1 MVPPGIRARRVAPG
15 VAARTERSLD
25 DTVRAA
31 YATHPPV
38 ADRRDLENGRL
49 LRRLRQL
56 HRIRT
61 LGLGEYWERHVR
73 GLRTVDGVTPA
84 ELRRALSAVLT
95 GTLPEPRE
103 IAAAA
108 LRELGERGTLL
119 ATRARGGPG
128 ATEADRA
135 LRYEVGTSEG
145 SETTPAPVPPPR

>member
-1 MVPPGIRARRVAPG
+1 M
-15 VAARTERSLD
+15 
-25 DTVRAA
+25 RAA

-49 LRRLRQL
+49 LRRLHQL
-56 HRIRT
+56 HRIRA
-61 LGLGEYWERHVR
+61 LGLPEYWERHVR
-73 GLRTVDGVTPA
+73 GLRNADGLTIA

-95 GTLPEPRE
+95 GSIPEPRE

-128 ATEADRA
+128 ANDADRA
-135 LRYEVGTSEG
+135 LRYEVGSA
-145 SETTPAPVPPPR
+145 TPGAEVARPADAPPAR